1 MVDCRHRSTVTLEVS
16 LVVKQV
22 FSPVAKLLTL
32 ASKSFHRL
40 PVRETSVVVTSTYSL
55 FHEVLLERRR
65 WVMDLAYSR
74 FYKRHE
80 VSRRV

>member
-1 MVDCRHRSTVTLEVS
+1 MGQ
-16 LVVKQV
+16 QV
-22 FSPVAKLLTL
+22 FSPVAKRLTL
-32 ASKSFHRL
+32 ANKSFHRL

-65 WVMDLAYSR
+65 WVMDLAYGS

-80 VSRRV
+80 VSRIV